1 MEDNLEEEDA
11 PSVEEI
17 NFRKIAKD
25 DEIYEHFMRTTLQPG
40 DLLYDRKG
48 NEIGTFLK
56 FEDKY
61 IGRLDNP
68 GVKPGLYVNRSELLI
83 DRPGKKVKTKKTID
97 CFLDFPLFEEKWNT
111 LVENWQ
117 FIDLN
122 GDFIEDIPDTPF
134 IEGDVV
140 RLTDEIHENY
150 SEDLSKN
157 QFTVYRIDYA
167 TVKDKDEESR
177 YRLRAGPLLFY
188 ATENQIKADPTGL
201 SPIRIL
207 ESGQIVR
214 FGTLTDEAEFHLL
227 IGCYKRIFN
236 PINFSYK
243 WDLAYAKQMID
254 LSKAHGVAKKDD
266 YYWLVIFDDDEIGR
280 QVASA
285 AVILEV

>member
-1 MEDNLEEEDA
+1 MKDNLEEADA
-11 PSVEEI
+11 PSAEEI

-25 DEIYEHFMRTTLQPG
+25 DEIYEHFMRITLHPG

-48 NEIGTFLK
+48 DEIGTFLK

-83 DRPGKKVKTKKTID
+83 DRPGKKVKLKKTVD
-97 CFLDFPLFEEKWNT
+97 CFLDFPLFEGKWNA
-111 LVENWQ
+111 LSENWH
-117 FIDLN
+117 FIDIN
-122 GDFIEDIPDTPF
+122 EDFIEDIPDTPF
-134 IEGDVV
+134 IEGDII
-140 RLTDEIHENY
+140 RLIDETHENY
-150 SEDLSKN
+150 SEDLSEN
-157 QFTVYRIDYA
+157 QFTIYRIDYA
-167 TVKDKDEESR
+167 SVKDKEGESR

-188 ATENQIKADPTGL
+188 ATENQIKAAAHGL

-207 ESGQIVR
+207 NSGQTVR
-214 FGTLTDEAEFHLL
+214 FRTLKDEAEFYLL

-243 WDLAYAKQMID
+243 WELATAKQMID

-280 QVASA
+280 QIASA
-285 AVILEV
+285 AIILEA